1 MERLFNIA
9 GIHLCED
16 IIIYA
21 ALEKESVRKNPEISL
36 CILADVGYASA
47 FQMRS
52 VMMTQMQSVETVQSV
67 LSSDP
72 DISVLFFINAVY
84 GGIQSFIVRYAGED
98 ILFFCFGNAAYE
110 KYQ

>member
-1 MERLFNIA
+1 MERLFYIA

-21 ALEKESVRKNPEISL
+21 ALEKESVRKDPEISL

-72 DISVLFFINAVY
+72 DISVLFLINAVY

-98 ILFFCFGNAAYE
+98 I
-110 KYQ
+110 